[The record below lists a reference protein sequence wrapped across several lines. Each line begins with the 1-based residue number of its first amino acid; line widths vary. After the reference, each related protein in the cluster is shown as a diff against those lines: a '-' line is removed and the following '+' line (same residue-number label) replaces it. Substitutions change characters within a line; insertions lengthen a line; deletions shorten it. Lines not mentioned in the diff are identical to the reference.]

1 MAQLM
6 NTPLELLIVIFNFV
20 LKPHHLA
27 ALCLVNR
34 AFNRFATPLLYR
46 QIYIFPWH
54 KDSKSKVFSLF
65 STLDE
70 CPHLAAYVQTLEIR
84 DFPKGLSTEDH
95 SYLSG
100 RCIRAIQQCT
110 NLRSCT
116 WTKDG
121 SIHSELLESLLNC
134 QQLRELEINGN
145 SAGYDPLILTQF
157 QNLRKISLI
166 MPSVRVL
173 SVLPMWIK
181 ASGATLRNLRI
192 ICKAWNN
199 TRYLQQTLNKCVQA
213 STHVTDGLLE
223 SLSPN
228 LAELECLHIFGCP
241 KVTHKGIG
249 ALVSANRS
257 GLFAI
262 NLEHLSLSFDMGV
275 FRILCHRT
283 QAFRRLRTITL
294 TVPAHTSMSDW
305 ARDVHDLLGSA
316 PLEAFELY
324 STNVLSD
331 TQMAGDFWQKM
342 VTSHGF
348 RLKRISVHRIR
359 VNLATLHII
368 CSQCPRLEQLFVETE
383 RRDLERAVSSFS
395 LARNLRSLHINF
407 PLARS
412 EAPTPPAATMHTALS
427 ISSRCSPT
435 LTHIGFNTQV
445 WQVMRVVRAY
455 ENGEEHTEPTLVP
468 RENPEIP
475 EQFLVGTM

>member
-1 MAQLM
+1 MDI
-6 NTPLELLIVIFNFV
+6 PLELVVIFNFV
-20 LKPHHLA
+20 LKPYHLE

-46 QIYIFPWH
+46 HIYIFPWH

-65 STLDE
+65 RTLVE
-70 CPHLAAYVQTLEIR
+70 CPHLAGVRPDAEIR

-95 SYLSG
+95 SSLSG
-100 RCIRAIQQCT
+100 RCVRAIRQCT
-110 NLRSCT
+110 NLKSCT

-121 SIHSELLESLLNC
+121 SLHSELLESLLDC
-134 QQLRELEINGN
+134 QQLGSWINGN
-145 SAGYDPLILTQF
+145 SAD
-157 QNLRKISLI
+157 LRKISLI
-166 MPSVRVL
+166 MPSVQ
-173 SVLPMWIK
+173 
-181 ASGATLRNLRI
+181 I

-199 TRYLQQTLNKCVQA
+199 TSYLQQTLNKCVQA

-228 LAELECLHIFGCP
+228 LAELECLHILDP

-262 NLEHLSLSFDMGV
+262 NLEHLSLSFDMSV
-275 FRILCHRT
+275 FRTLCHRT

-294 TVPAHTSMSDW
+294 TVPAHTSMLDW
-305 ARDVHDLLGSA
+305 ARDVYDLVSSA
-316 PLEAFELY
+316 PLEAFQLY
-324 STNVLSD
+324 STD
-331 TQMAGDFWQKM
+331 KM
-342 VTSHGF
+342 VTGHGS

-359 VNLATLHII
+359 VNLATPTI

-383 RRDLERAVSSFS
+383 RRDLTLTVSFSETGNGGIVVS
-395 LARNLRSLHINF
+395 LARNLRSTHNL
-407 PLARS
+407 PLGKKGAHG
-412 EAPTPPAATMHTALS
+412 AH
-427 ISSRCSPT
+427 
-435 LTHIGFNTQV
+435 
-445 WQVMRVVRAY
+445 
-455 ENGEEHTEPTLVP
+455 LVP